1 METYIKEERS
11 GVRIQSPI
19 CDRQSAL
26 ELSSDFSLPDYQPQ
40 IKRLLR
46 VEATPQA
53 PDRYVGA
60 GNADFTGT
68 VRYTVLYAGND
79 GELYSTN
86 ETGEYHFSLP
96 VEMTSDFEWNEGI
109 TCDCEIVPEHT
120 VGRVIGPRKFSVK
133 CRLRTRVRMWGIRFL
148 EESVSGLEKS
158 KLQRLC
164 GHCDAAE
171 IFVGAGEALHLA
183 DEILCDTKSGTPRVI
198 SARGQVFVS
207 EASAGSGIVCCRG
220 EVALRLLVQTDGEK
234 SLPQTLWRRIPFVQD
249 VPCDGAA
256 VNCDCCATGIC
267 SDLQISV
274 EENRILCEADV
285 CLQAQAQHNRHV
297 SFTRDVYSTEAE
309 CDTKYGTATVAR
321 ALKCISGNVSVNAT
335 LSLEEAGIRSG
346 MTVIDLNVTPGA
358 PAAEYDGGKYV
369 VSGRCR
375 CQAILT
381 DGEDYAAQEFEIP
394 YRYECEGG
402 ADEVKDWRISVEAIS
417 WRVRNDAERI
427 SVDAELSMALAT
439 RGESEIRMLRE
450 AQLGDTLTQHGS
462 VYTVCYPASDD
473 TLWSVAKRY
482 HRSVDAVSTMNG
494 LSDAPRADS
503 QESLAGIKY
512 LLV

>member
-1 METYIKEERS
+1 
-11 GVRIQSPI
+11 
-19 CDRQSAL
+19 L
-26 ELSSDFSLPDYQPQ
+26 
-40 IKRLLR
+40 
-46 VEATPQA
+46 
-53 PDRYVGA
+53 
-60 GNADFTGT
+60 
-68 VRYTVLYAGND
+68 
-79 GELYSTN
+79 
-86 ETGEYHFSLP
+86 
-96 VEMTSDFEWNEGI
+96 
-109 TCDCEIVPEHT
+109 
-120 VGRVIGPRKFSVK
+120 
-133 CRLRTRVRMWGIRFL
+133 
-148 EESVSGLEKS
+148 
-158 KLQRLC
+158 
-164 GHCDAAE
+164 
-171 IFVGAGEALHLA
+171 
-183 DEILCDTKSGTPRVI
+183 
-198 SARGQVFVS
+198 
-207 EASAGSGIVCCRG
+207 
-220 EVALRLLVQTDGEK
+220 
-234 SLPQTLWRRIPFVQD
+234 RRIPFTQSVET
-249 VPCDGAA
+249 DGAE